1 MQEAYDKMNAL
12 SGEVYE
18 FSTQSNE
25 LRNIEQVYRRKQE
38 IKPKRKPT
46 DSHELVALI
55 RYQRENTNLLRSVEI
70 LDQSYYGFIATD
82 AQLKDIVPINFRK

>member
-1 MQEAYDKMNAL
+1 MNTL
-12 SGEVYE
+12 SGGVYE
-18 FSTQSNE
+18 FFTQSNE
-25 LRNIEQVYRRKQE
+25 LRNLEQVYRPKEE

-55 RYQRENTNLLRSVEI
+55 RYQRENTNFLRSVES

-82 AQLKDIVPINFRK
+82 AQLKDIVPINCRN